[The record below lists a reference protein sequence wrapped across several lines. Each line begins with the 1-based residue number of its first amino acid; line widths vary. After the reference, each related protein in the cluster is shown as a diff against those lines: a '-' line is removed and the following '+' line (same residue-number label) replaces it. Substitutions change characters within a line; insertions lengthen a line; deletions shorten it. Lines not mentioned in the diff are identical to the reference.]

1 MALSKAAAHY
11 RAKIGALSR
20 SRSNDDPELIEAKR
34 GLIEAQAA
42 DYIER
47 VLATA
52 PPLTDEQ
59 KQRLAEQFRPVG
71 ATAAGGAAG

>member
-1 MALSKAAAHY
+1 LSAILHQ

-20 SRSNDDPELIEAKR
+20 SRSDDDPELVGAKRDLAEAK
-34 GLIEAQAA
+34 IA

-47 VLATA
+47 VLAAA

-59 KQRLAEQFRPVG
+59 KCRLVELMRPVR
-71 ATAAGGAAG
+71 A

>member
-1 MALSKAAAHY
+1 MALSKAAAHH

-20 SRSNDDPELIEAKR
+20 SRPDDDVDLIEAKR
-34 GLIEAQAA
+34 GFKEAQAA

-47 VLATA
+47 VLSTA

-59 KQRLAEQFRPVG
+59 RMRLAELFRPST
-71 ATAAGGAAG
+71 ATKPSGVA

>member
-1 MALSKAAAHY
+1 MALSKAAAHH

-52 PPLTDEQ
+52 PPLTEDQ
-59 KQRLAEQFRPVG
+59 KRRLAELFRPSS
-71 ATAAGGAAG
+71 ATARSGLA

>member
-1 MALSKAAAHY
+1 MALSKAAAHH

-52 PPLTDEQ
+52 PPLTDDQ
-59 KQRLAEQFRPVG
+59 KRRLAELFRPST
-71 ATAAGGAAG
+71 ATTPSGVA

>member
-1 MALSKAAAHY
+1 MALSKAAAHH

-20 SRSNDDPELIEAKR
+20 SRSSDDPELLEAKR

-42 DYIER
+42 AYIEK
-47 VLATA
+47 VLTEA

-59 KQRLAEQFRPVG
+59 RIRLAELFRP
-71 ATAAGGAAG
+71 ASIAPSSAAAS

>member
-1 MALSKAAAHY
+1 MALSKAAAHH

-20 SRSNDDPELIEAKR
+20 SRPADDPDLIEAKR

-42 DYIER
+42 AYIEKI
-47 VLATA
+47 LAEA

-59 KQRLAEQFRPVG
+59 KTRLAELFRPAS
-71 ATAAGGAAG
+71 ATATSGAV

>member
-1 MALSKAAAHY
+1 MALSKAAAHH

-20 SRSNDDPELIEAKR
+20 SRPADDPELIEAKR

-47 VLATA
+47 VLSAA

-59 KQRLAEQFRPVG
+59 RIRLAELFRPAN
-71 ATAAGGAAG
+71 ATASSGAA